1 MWWILLQEL
10 WVHSAV
16 GPAPSG
22 LRSGVPLGSGSEADM
37 TLNFQSYMFDFK
49 SLSLCRVG
57 HLSCKKG
64 EMDHEFCRFEWLE
77 ITFLGGRVIQN
88 IFSYIIWLVR
98 GNKHKGNIISG
109 EQLGPWPQ
117 DSRHWVEGKGQR
129 LPSGRPDGSAKY
141 GGDLMFSQDLTT
153 PGAPAAWTSYQAFPA
168 RWWVHRTPCLSGN
181 NDAKCLGLQ
190 SISLPAF
197 VSVRIILQ
205 LYFKWC
211 AKSWKTFS

>member
-1 MWWILLQEL
+1 MWWILLQVL

-22 LRSGVPLGSGSEADM
+22 LRSGVPLGRGSKADM

-129 LPSGRPDGSAKY
+129 LPSGAARWLCQIRRRLDVQPGSDHAR
-141 GGDLMFSQDLTT
+141 GPCHVDIT
-153 PGAPAAWTSYQAFPA
+153 PGISSMLVGPPYS
-168 RWWVHRTPCLSGN
+168 LSE
-181 NDAKCLGLQ
+181 
-190 SISLPAF
+190 
-197 VSVRIILQ
+197 
-205 LYFKWC
+205 
-211 AKSWKTFS
+211 WK